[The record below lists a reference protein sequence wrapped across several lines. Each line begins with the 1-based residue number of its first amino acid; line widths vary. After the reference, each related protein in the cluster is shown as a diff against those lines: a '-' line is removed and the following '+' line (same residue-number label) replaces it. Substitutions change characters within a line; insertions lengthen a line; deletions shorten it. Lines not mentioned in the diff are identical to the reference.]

1 MLWSR
6 MPPRPR
12 GRPQEHAIPQ
22 QPPAAPPN
30 PCCNLSPCLHRIA
43 PTACT
48 GRGDRI
54 RSPFPGKDKDSRS
67 SGGRASGSRFSPV
80 SRATIFVILCN
91 FNSSTLKALKSPQHN
106 GFADLT
112 SLFPVPRYL
121 SSILCHVICHQIPKP
136 LWEKHYGRDRDVDHR
151 LPITS
156 LIHTPDR

>member
-1 MLWSR
+1 MGCPQAR
-6 MPPRPR
+6 REMPPRPR
-12 GRPQEHAIPQ
+12 ASSHHL
-22 QPPAAPPN
+22 PPAQKGFPHA
-30 PCCNLSPCLHRIA
+30 LLE
-43 PTACT
+43 
-48 GRGDRI
+48 RGDRI
-54 RSPFPGKDKDSRS
+54 RSPFPVKDKVSRS

-106 GFADLT
+106 RFADLT

-136 LWEKHYGRDRDVDHR
+136 LWDKHYGRDRDVDHR